1 MEGAR
6 TENRNEQA
14 VGWVCRSDQDAI
26 YLREVLL
33 EQIGAMVAWGYIIEG
48 FILKKYFIFVQ

>member
-14 VGWVCRSDQDAI
+14 VGWGCRSDQDAI
-26 YLREVLL
+26 YLREVVL

-48 FILKKYFIFVQ
+48 FIKKKYFIFVQ

>member
-1 MEGAR
+1 MEGVR

-14 VGWVCRSDQDAI
+14 VSWVCRSDQDAI

>member
-6 TENRNEQA
+6 PENRNEQA

-26 YLREVLL
+26 YMREGVL
-33 EQIGAMVAWGYIIEG
+33 EQIGDMVAWGYIIEG
-48 FILKKYFIFVQ
+48 FI